1 MQITDVTEEHLDLFC
16 VCLEDWNDETKE
28 AGDRK
33 RVWYETMKQRGL
45 GAKLAL
51 DDDGRVGG
59 MIQYAP
65 IEHSIVTGRD
75 LYFIYCIW
83 VHGHKQGRGN
93 FQKRG
98 MGTAL
103 LEAAELDAREDGAKG
118 MAAWGL
124 ALPFW
129 MKASWFR
136 KHGYRKADRDGIA
149 LLMWRPFTQD
159 AVPPQW
165 PKQGPPPEAVPGKVT
180 VTAFTHGW
188 CTAQNLILERAR
200 RVSAEFGD
208 RVEFREIDT
217 LENRMDMLACRQTD
231 AVFVD
236 GKQIRQGPPPSYE
249 KIRKAITGR
258 VKKLGRI

>member
-1 MQITDVTEEHLDLFC
+1 MQITAVTEEHLDLFC
-16 VCLEDWNDETKE
+16 VCLEDWSDEPKE
-28 AGDRK
+28 AGDRR

-65 IEHSIVTGRD
+65 IEQSIVAGRD

-83 VHGHKQGRGN
+83 VHGYKKGRGN

-103 LEAAELDAREDGAKG
+103 LEAAEQDAKESGAKG

-136 KHGYRKADRDGIA
+136 KHGYQKADRDGMA
-149 LLMWRPFTQD
+149 LLVWKPFTEN
-159 AVPPQW
+159 ATPPKW
-165 PKQGPPPEAVPGKVT
+165 LKQGPPPESVPGKVT

-188 CTAQNLILERAR
+188 CMGQNLILERAR
-200 RVSAEFGD
+200 RASAEFGD
-208 RVEFREIDT
+208 RVEFREFDT
-217 LENRMDMLACRQTD
+217 LGNPMDLLACSQTD

-236 GKQIRQGPPPSYE
+236 GKQIRQGPPPSYD
-249 KIRKAITGR
+249 KIRKTIAGR
-258 VKKLGRI
+258 VKRLRE